1 MARRKLDLSRGRGY
15 GTMGKWGDF
24 YIFSFSRNHEDGLVL
39 ARSVYLLE
47 GSQG

>member
-1 MARRKLDLSRGRGY
+1 MEAKEVAHRKLDLSRGR
-15 GTMGKWGDF
+15 GKWGDF